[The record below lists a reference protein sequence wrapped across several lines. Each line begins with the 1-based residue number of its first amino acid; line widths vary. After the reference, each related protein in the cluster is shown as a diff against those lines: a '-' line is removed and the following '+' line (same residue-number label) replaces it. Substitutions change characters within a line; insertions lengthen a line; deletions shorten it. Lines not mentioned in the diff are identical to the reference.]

1 MIIGD
6 TKIKRAKLEYKY
18 QEHDPEFVTL
28 LQVNNECSLHEKV
41 CVKGT
46 ITAIKDP
53 IKKTTQ
59 NGDLTFTEDFLSDET
74 DSLDDNDEDINSKDV
89 IPSSQTSKQ
98 GIVISVNMETLRI
111 NFACSKCKEIQQE
124 PREEFIICNH
134 CNNMVLADDCKK
146 DKDVEFT
153 LKSDSI
159 NVTIKC

>member
-89 IPSSQTSKQ
+89 IHPLKHQNKGLSSRLTWRPCGSILHVASAKRFNR
-98 GIVISVNMETLRI
+98 S
-111 NFACSKCKEIQQE
+111 
-124 PREEFIICNH
+124 REKNSSF
-134 CNNMVLADDCKK
+134 
-146 DKDVEFT
+146 
-153 LKSDSI
+153 
-159 NVTIKC
+159 VTIAIIWCWQMTAKRTKMLNLP